1 MNIEPK
7 VSGVSKKWL
16 ASGSPWIW
24 QTAGAV
30 SISLLALLGIILL
43 LAGQGMRYF
52 WPAPV
57 YLFEL
62 KQTAAGPVNMIGEIY
77 QQQTL
82 SRQQLEQAGVML
94 PPQAGETVTRYLIK
108 TGNREI
114 QGQDFHRLL
123 GSDIQQRTLPKDLL
137 ALDRQNNGTAYGF
150 LAGMLDN
157 GQPLVGN
164 DLAQE
169 LLKRIPVIQSL
180 VRQSKDIQFRQMNML
195 NQQFEA
201 LRLEK
206 KRLQMHGDLDSKSQ
220 DRIAAEW
227 GELQRSHQTMM
238 DTLRGLQTEQSRYTL
253 LLRDMNGQIHPLSL
267 SQINHAWYPND
278 MIFGQKLRHWA
289 AQTQKFLTDNPR
301 NANTEGGVFPA
312 IFGTVLMVILM
323 SIVVMPLGVIAAV
336 YLHEYAGKNWLTRM
350 IRISV
355 VNLAGVPSIVYGVF
369 GLGFFVYLIGGSLD
383 KLFYPEALPNPTFGT
398 PGVLWAA
405 LTLALLTLPVVI
417 VATEEGLS
425 RIPASLRQGS
435 QALGATKAETLW
447 HIVLPMAAPAMITG
461 LILAVARAAG
471 ETAPL
476 MLVGVVK
483 SAPVLPVDGIF
494 PFLHLERK
502 FMHLSFQIY
511 DMAFQSPNV
520 EAARPLVF
528 ATALLLVIIVVGLNL
543 AAIGI
548 RHHLREKYR
557 GLLL

>member
-1 MNIEPK
+1 MI
-7 VSGVSKKWL
+7 GFTKKWF

-24 QTAGAV
+24 LTAGAV
-30 SISLLALLGIILL
+30 SISLLALLGVVLL

-52 WPAPV
+52 WPSPV
-57 YLFEL
+57 YVFEL
-62 KQTAAGPVNMIGEIY
+62 KQTAAGPVRVIGEIY
-77 QQQTL
+77 QQQ
-82 SRQQLEQAGVML
+82 SIPREQLEQAGIML
-94 PPQAGETVTRYLIK
+94 PPEAGETVTRYLIK

-123 GSDIQQRTLPKDLL
+123 DTDIQQRSQPKDLL
-137 ALDRQNNGTAYGF
+137 VLDRHINGTAYGF

-157 GQPLVGN
+157 GQPVVGDN
-164 DLAQE
+164 LAQE
-169 LLKRIPVIQSL
+169 LQKRIPVIQAL

-201 LRLEK
+201 LRLQK
-206 KRLQMHGDLDSKSQ
+206 KRLQMSGNFDGKAQ
-220 DRIAAEW
+220 DRIEAEW
-227 GELQRSHQTMM
+227 GELQRSHQAMM
-238 DTLRGLQTEQSRYTL
+238 EKLRGLQSDQSRYTL
-253 LLRDMNGQIHPLSL
+253 LLRDMNGQVHPLPL
-267 SQINHAWYPND
+267 SQINRAWYPND
-278 MIFGQKLRHWA
+278 MSLGQKLRHFA
-289 AQTQKFLTDNPR
+289 VQTHKFLTDNPR

-369 GLGFFVYLIGGSLD
+369 GLGFFVYFIGGSLD

-398 PGVLWAA
+398 PGMLWAA

-435 QALGATKAETLW
+435 LALGASKAETLW

-483 SAPVLPVDGIF
+483 SAPLLPVDGVF

-557 GLLL
+557 GLML

>member
-1 MNIEPK
+1 MTT
-7 VSGVSKKWL
+7 GATKKWF

-24 QTAGAV
+24 LTAGAV
-30 SISLLALLGIILL
+30 SISLLALLGVVLL

-62 KQTAAGPVNMIGEIY
+62 KQTGAGPVSVIGEIY
-77 QQQTL
+77 QQQSL
-82 SRQQLEQAGVML
+82 PRQQLEQDGMIL

-123 GSDIQQRTLPKDLL
+123 DSDIQQRTQPKDLL
-137 ALDRQNNGTAYGF
+137 VLDRQNNGMAYGF

-157 GQPLVGN
+157 TQPLVGDN
-164 DLAQE
+164 LAQE
-169 LLKRIPVIQSL
+169 LQKRIPIIQGL

-201 LRLEK
+201 LRLQK
-206 KRLQMHGDLDSKSQ
+206 KRFEMTGSLDGHAQ
-220 DRIAAEW
+220 DSIEAEW
-227 GELQRSHQTMM
+227 GELQRRHQAMM
-238 DTLRGLQTEQSRYTL
+238 EKLRSLQSEQDRYTL

-267 SQINHAWYPND
+267 SQINRAWYPND
-278 MIFGQKLRHWA
+278 MTFGQKLSHWL
-289 AQTQKFLTDNPR
+289 AQVKHFLSDNPR
-301 NANTEGGVFPA
+301 NASNEGGVFPA

-350 IRISV
+350 IRVSV

-369 GLGFFVYLIGGSLD
+369 GLGFFVYFIGGSLD

-435 QALGATKAETLW
+435 QALGASKAETLW

-483 SAPVLPVDGIF
+483 SAPLLPVDGIF

-528 ATALLLVIIVVGLNL
+528 AIALLLVIIVVGLNL

-557 GLLL
+557 GLML

>member
-1 MNIEPK
+1 MA
-7 VSGVSKKWL
+7 GFTKKWF

-24 QTAGAV
+24 LTAGAV
-30 SISLLALLGIILL
+30 SISLLALLGVVLL

-52 WPAPV
+52 WPSPV

-62 KQTAAGPVNMIGEIY
+62 KQTAAGPVRVIGEIY
-77 QQQTL
+77 QEQSL
-82 SRQQLEQAGVML
+82 PREQLEQAGIML
-94 PPQAGETVTRYLIK
+94 PPEAGETVTRYLIK
-108 TGNREI
+108 TGNREV

-123 GSDIQQRTLPKDLL
+123 DTDIQQRSQPKDVLVL
-137 ALDRQNNGTAYGF
+137 ERQINGTAYGF

-157 GQPLVGN
+157 DQPLVGDN
-164 DLAQE
+164 LAQE
-169 LLKRIPVIQSL
+169 LQKRIPVIQAL
-180 VRQSKDIQFRQMNML
+180 VRQSQDIQFRQMNML
-195 NQQFEA
+195 NQQFET
-201 LRLEK
+201 LRLQK
-206 KRLQMHGDLDSKSQ
+206 KRLQMSGDFDGKAQ
-220 DRIAAEW
+220 DRIEAEW
-227 GELQRSHQTMM
+227 GELQRSHQAMM
-238 DTLRGLQTEQSRYTL
+238 EKLRGLQSDQSRYTL
-253 LLRDMNGQIHPLSL
+253 LLRDMNGQVHALPL
-267 SQINHAWYPND
+267 SQINRAWYPND
-278 MIFGQKLRHWA
+278 MNFWQKLRHFA
-289 AQTQKFLTDNPR
+289 VQTHKFLTDNPR

-369 GLGFFVYLIGGSLD
+369 GLGFFVYFIGGSLD

-435 QALGATKAETLW
+435 LALGASKAETLW

-483 SAPVLPVDGIF
+483 SAPLLPVDGVF

-520 EAARPLVF
+520 ESARPLVF

-557 GLLL
+557 GLML